1 MNKSNYLNRAVVTGF
16 VTYLA
21 KVLSGNIKVNH
32 TYYDR
37 KKRDDYNFITLY
49 DAFTQYHWNNE
60 GYKENSDKIDLLVDG
75 FTNANTNSDSFY
87 KACLDTLEWGAGN
100 KGLSLYTYNAQWLDK
115 LGTAPNVKDN
125 LDEALEL
132 LDSELPCFTEFGGKY
147 RMNAGFTKIYAFMSP
162 DTFIIYDSRVAAAL
176 AFLVTKYC
184 EQEGL
189 SGVPAEL
196 GFTIA
201 DAQGKSCRN
210 PSIIEKGYIF
220 SKWGSD
226 QKKHAISN
234 VQANWILYS
243 AFKRVEHSTPFD
255 DIRQIEAALFMI
267 GYDFP
272 QHAVSQS
279 IKPKTVNKKN
289 DKTKRNS
296 EQNRKITNH
305 DMLFRDLQNSTCSLP
320 SKFTYTD
327 IMELVASLDTNP
339 STGGVTYASLRFIQD
354 YCSIVKGDI
363 HAFNHFKDLSDPR
376 QFANLDE
383 LRNDWQ
389 FKLDK
394 L

>member
-1 MNKSNYLNRAVVTGF
+1 MNRTSYLSSPVVNGF
-16 VTYLA
+16 VIFLA
-21 KVLSGNIKVNH
+21 RIINGDSEINH
-32 TYYDR
+32 TYKDR
-37 KKRDDYNFITLY
+37 KKKKEFVFNTLY
-49 DAFTQYHWNNE
+49 EGFEKYHWNNE
-60 GYKENSDKIDLLVDG
+60 GYKANSDKIDLLVDG

-100 KGLSLYTYNAQWLDK
+100 KGLSLYTHNSQWLDK

-125 LDEALEL
+125 LDRALEL
-132 LDSELPCFTEFGGKY
+132 LDSESPCFTEFDGKY

-162 DTFIIYDSRVAAAL
+162 ETFIIYDSRVAAAL
-176 AFLVTKYC
+176 AFLVTMYC

-210 PSIIEKGYIF
+210 PSIKEKGYIF

-243 AFKRVEHSTPFD
+243 AFKKVEHSTPFD

-272 QHAVSQS
+272 QYAVSQT
-279 IKPKTVNKKN
+279 IQPKKVNKIN
-289 DKTKRNS
+289 DKTKVGSDKKNNTTANDIREFVVELITENLEKSEFFEFTSSIVRKSIGGDLTAICGALKVEKFFNERNIAI
-296 EQNRKITNH
+296 EII
-305 DMLFRDLQNSTCSLP
+305 DAPP
-320 SKFTYTD
+320 SGLGK
-327 IMELVASLDTNP
+327 
-339 STGGVTYASLRFIQD
+339 VTYQATLMT
-354 YCSIVKGDI
+354 
-363 HAFNHFKDLSDPR
+363 
-376 QFANLDE
+376 
-383 LRNDWQ
+383 
-389 FKLDK
+389 
-394 L
+394 